1 MRRAKLTAAV
11 LKAQVLSSPACLNP
25 SPPQARE
32 LTPTLEGQHPLRR
45 HGPSCGR
52 MSNYAEIPQTK
63 PKVGSH
69 DKQVGQHGR
78 EVSRQ
83 GIKSCRSV
91 FTFEGGLFELEKK
104 DQNFTRH
111 LW

>member
-1 MRRAKLTAAV
+1 MLKSPEQNQKLVPMT
-11 LKAQVLSSPACLNP
+11 S
-25 SPPQARE
+25 RW
-32 LTPTLEGQHPLRR
+32 GQ
-45 HGPSCGR
+45 G
-52 MSNYAEIPQTK
+52 
-63 PKVGSH
+63 
-69 DKQVGQHGR
+69 GR